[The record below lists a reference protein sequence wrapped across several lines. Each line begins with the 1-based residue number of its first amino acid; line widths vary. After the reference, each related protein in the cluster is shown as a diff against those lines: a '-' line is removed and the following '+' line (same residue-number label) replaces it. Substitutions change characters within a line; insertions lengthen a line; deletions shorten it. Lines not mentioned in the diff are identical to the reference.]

1 MSGGRAVSSKPIARA
16 RATVPPRHDDAA
28 LREKLCELANQR
40 RRIGYRRLPIL
51 LRRAGVMINRK
62 KTQRPSKEEGLSVR
76 PRQSQARCGEQ
87 STSRTPA
94 NNHKFGGMIGWVAEA
109 A

>member
-1 MSGGRAVSSKPIARA
+1 MSSKPIARA
-16 RATVPPRHDDAA
+16 RATVPPRHNDAA

-40 RRIGYRRLPIL
+40 RQIGYHRLPIL
-51 LRRAGVMINRK
+51 LRRDGAMINRK
-62 KTQRPSKEEGLSVR
+62 KTQRPSKEEGVAVR

-87 STSRTPA
+87 STRRTLA
-94 NNHKFGGMIGWVAEA
+94 KNHKFGGMIGRVAEA